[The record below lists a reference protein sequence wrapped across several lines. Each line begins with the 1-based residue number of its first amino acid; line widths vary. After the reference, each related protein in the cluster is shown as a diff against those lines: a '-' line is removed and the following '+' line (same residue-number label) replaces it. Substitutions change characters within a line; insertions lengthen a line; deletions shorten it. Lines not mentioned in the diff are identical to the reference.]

1 MIKNRKHFD
10 EKDSLILI
18 AIYTI
23 GVQLILPII
32 LSVATTI
39 AYRSLLIEVG
49 VNEFEQLTLAPIN
62 FGVFLIGTA
71 ILVYLYKTQLL
82 EAIKVFNKK
91 LIKNLATLFK
101 LYALSMVVNVVVNI
115 IFQYVLKITGN
126 SANQDAVV
134 EMVNRMPILMIIT
147 TVVFAPIL
155 EELVFRGGLYLGL
168 ISKLG
173 EKTATIISS
182 ISFGAIHV
190 LAQFLS
196 TGSFQELI
204 FIVPYAVLGYFMVL
218 SVKKTESLMGS
229 IVFHFINNLI
239 ATLTVL
245 L

>member
-1 MIKNRKHFD
+1 MIKNRKNFN

-18 AIYTI
+18 AIYTVGI
-23 GVQLILPII
+23 QTILPII
-32 LSVATTI
+32 FTIATTV
-39 AYRSLLIEVG
+39 AYRSLLLEVG
-49 VNEFEQLTLAPIN
+49 IKEFEQLTLAPIN

-71 ILVYLYKTQLL
+71 ILVYLYKSQLI
-82 EAIKVFNKK
+82 EAVKVFNRK
-91 LIKNLATLFK
+91 LFKNLATLIK
-101 LYALSMVVNVVVNI
+101 LYALSMVVNIVVNI

-134 EMVNRMPILMIIT
+134 EMVNKMPVLMIIT
-147 TVVFAPIL
+147 TVIFAPIL

-168 ISKLG
+168 ISKFG

-196 TGSFQELI
+196 TGSFEELI

-218 SVKKTESLMGS
+218 SVKKTESLMGG